1 MSENDI
7 DLITLQE
14 HRIFHPEDKLQY
26 KSNSSFQLITSSA
39 TKNLANAT
47 VGGVGLLL
55 SPKAFGNLTK
65 VESITSRIMI
75 AEFSSNP
82 VLTVV
87 CVYSPHNSAPEEE
100 VEEFYSSLRSLL
112 DDIPRH
118 NFLTI
123 TGDFNAK
130 LARPDVSF
138 SFNKSTNGEKN
149 EMVSIF

>member
-14 HRIFHPEDKLQY
+14 HRISHPEDKLQY
-26 KSNSSFQLITSSA
+26 KPNSSFQLITSSA

-130 LARPDVSF
+130 LARPGVSF